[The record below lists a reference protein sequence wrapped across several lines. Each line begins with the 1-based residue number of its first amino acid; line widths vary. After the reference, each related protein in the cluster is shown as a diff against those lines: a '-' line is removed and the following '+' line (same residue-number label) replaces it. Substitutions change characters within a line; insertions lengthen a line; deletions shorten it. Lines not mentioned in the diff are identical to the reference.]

1 MTAKK
6 TEVEPVYSAPMT
18 FRDFPDV
25 PESAPVVAMLAPPSP
40 DPVTEPA
47 KPASKKEN

>member
-6 TEVEPVYSAPMT
+6 AVDAPVDTTPMT

-25 PESAPVVAMLAPPSP
+25 PESSPVVAMLAPPSP